1 MRIIIGNLL
10 VVGPSWCAGPFDTI
24 HTDVSAKRFSA
35 IEKFF
40 VDRAWRGRIALAIS
54 SER

>member
-1 MRIIIGNLL
+1 VRIIIGNLL

-40 VDRAWRGRIALAIS
+40 VGQGVAWPDRAGDL
-54 SER
+54 